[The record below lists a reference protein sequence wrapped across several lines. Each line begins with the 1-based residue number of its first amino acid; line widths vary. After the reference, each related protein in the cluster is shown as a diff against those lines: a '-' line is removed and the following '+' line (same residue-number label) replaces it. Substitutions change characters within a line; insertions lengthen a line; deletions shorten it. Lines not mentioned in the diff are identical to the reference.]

1 MTTTQVVE
9 TIAAS
14 ADAVWDQLSDFA
26 GIEVGGPIESFE
38 IEGEGV
44 GAVRTIGLANGV
56 VIERLDIHD
65 AAAGTFTYS
74 ILNDDSP
81 LPVTGYSATVII
93 IDTGDGNTTVEWTGS
108 YEPQGPEEAAVAV
121 VTGIYTG
128 AIARAR
134 DALTS

>member
-9 TIAAS
+9 TIAAP
-14 ADAVWDQLSDFA
+14 ADAVWTALSDFA
-26 GIEVGGPIESFE
+26 GIQVGGPIESFE
-38 IEGEGV
+38 IEGDGV

-56 VIERLDIHD
+56 VIERLDNHD

-81 LPVTGYSATVII
+81 LPVASYSATVNIS
-93 IDTGDGNTTVEWTGS
+93 DAGDGNTKIEWTGT
-108 YEPQGPEEAAVAV
+108 YEPQGPEEAAAAV

-128 AIARAR
+128 AIAQAR
-134 DALTS
+134 NALTS

>member
-9 TIAAS
+9 TIAAPT
-14 ADAVWDQLSDFA
+14 DAVWAALSDFA
-26 GIEVGGPIESFE
+26 GIQVGGPIESFE

-56 VIERLDIHD
+56 VIERLDNHD
-65 AAAGTFTYS
+65 ASAGTFTYS

-81 LPVTGYSATVII
+81 LPVTGYSATVNI
-93 IDTGDGNTTVEWTGS
+93 IDAGDGNTTVEWTGT
-108 YEPQGPEEAAVAV
+108 YQAEGPEEAAVAV

-128 AIARAR
+128 GIAQAR
-134 DALTS
+134 NAVT